1 MIFGMT
7 ILTFVHVLLS
17 LLGIL
22 AGFVVMFGLFT
33 SKPLKGW
40 TAVFIWTTVATSV
53 TGFLFPFHRFLP
65 SHAIGI
71 ISLLVLTVAIYAIY
85 GRHLAG
91 AWRRVYAVLAMIA
104 LYLNVFVLVFQL
116 FDKVPALKVLAPT
129 KTEAPFKEAQLAL
142 LVIFVALTIL
152 AAIKSRGRQ
161 VQPAS

>member
-40 TAVFIWTTVATSV
+40 TALFIWTTVATSV

-71 ISLLVLTVAIYAIY
+71 ISLVVLTVAIYALY

-91 AWRRVYAVLAMIA
+91 GWRRTYAIMAMIA
-104 LYLNVFVLVFQL
+104 LYLNVFVLVAQL
-116 FDKVPALKVLAPT
+116 FDKVPSLRALAPT

-152 AAIKSRGRQ
+152 AAIKSRDGQ
-161 VQPAS
+161 VQPAA

>member
-71 ISLLVLTVAIYAIY
+71 ISLVVLAVAIYALY
-85 GRHLAG
+85 GMHLAG
-91 AWRRVYAVLAMIA
+91 AWRRVYASTAMIA

-129 KTEAPFKEAQLAL
+129 KTEAPFKEAQLAVL
-142 LVIFVALTIL
+142 ISFVVLTIL
-152 AAIKSRGRQ
+152 ATIKFRPEP
-161 VQPAS
+161 VHQPS